1 LPLLRLLIFY
11 VTAVVLVASAAL
23 WAIFEYNLL
32 PFNNAR
38 AVVSEAVASE
48 PTSSTTLRSSQVRRR
63 DAGTPAIIEHDLTG
77 RRFKSSPLPLSLPI
91 DCEPGVD
98 CWVFN
103 FVDLD
108 PGKGRRDFACGQM
121 SYDTHKG
128 TDFALS
134 HFGRINDLVPVRAA
148 ASGRVLGSRDG
159 MKDISV
165 RVIGR
170 AAIKGK
176 ECGNGVRID
185 HGGGWHTQYCHMKRG
200 TVLVGSGDLVRAGDR
215 IGAVG
220 LSGLTEFPHLHLTV
234 EKDGEVID
242 PFIGLSGGEECDVGA
257 APLWRGE
264 VLDKLRYLSGIPY
277 NIGFAGHVPKVEEF
291 RAGKLDGTSLSA
303 SSKALVFWAEI
314 AGLRPKDVV
323 ATRFYGPDGGL
334 LAEKE
339 QTIDKHKIRIWTAVG
354 KKSSTSWP
362 TGVYRGEVTVQ
373 RKTPSGLKQSRRE
386 ARLDVY

>member
-1 LPLLRLLIFY
+1 MLIFY
-11 VTAVVLVASAAL
+11 VLAVALVASAAV
-23 WAIFEYNLL
+23 WAIFEYKLL
-32 PFNNAR
+32 PFNDTQV
-38 AVVSEAVASE
+38 VVSEAAASETSVAS
-48 PTSSTTLRSSQVRRR
+48 RSGEVRRR
-63 DAGTPAIIEHDLTG
+63 ETAPPAIVEHDLTG

-108 PGKGRRDFACGQM
+108 PGKGRRDFACGEM

-134 HFGRINDLVPVRAA
+134 HFGRINELVPVRAA
-148 ASGRVLGSRDG
+148 ASGRVLGARDG

-165 RVIGR
+165 RVTGR

-200 TVLVGSGDLVRAGDR
+200 SVLVGSGDLVRAGDR

-220 LSGLTEFPHLHLTV
+220 LSGLTEFPHLHMTV
-234 EKDGEVID
+234 EKDGKVVD
-242 PFIGLSGGEECDVGA
+242 PFVGVSGGKECDVGE

-264 VLDKLRYLSGIPY
+264 VLDKLRYLSAIPY
-277 NIGFAGHVPKVEEF
+277 NIGFADHVPKVEEV
-291 RAGKLDGTSLSA
+291 RAGKLDATSLSA

-314 AGLRPKDVV
+314 AGLKPKDVV
-323 ATRFYGPDGGL
+323 TTRFFGPDGGL

-339 QTIDKHKIRIWTAVG
+339 ETLATHKIRIWSAVG

-362 TGVYRGEVTVQ
+362 TGVYRGEVTV
-373 RKTPSGLKQSRRE
+373 RRTTPGGPRESRRE
-386 ARLDVY
+386 ARLDVF

>member
-1 LPLLRLLIFY
+1 MLIFY
-11 VTAVVLVASAAL
+11 VLAVALVASAAV
-23 WAIFEYNLL
+23 WAIFEYKLL
-32 PFNNAR
+32 PFNDTQV
-38 AVVSEAVASE
+38 VVSEAAASETSVAS
-48 PTSSTTLRSSQVRRR
+48 RSGEVRRR
-63 DAGTPAIIEHDLTG
+63 ETAPPAIVEHDLTG

-108 PGKGRRDFACGQM
+108 PGKGRRDFACGEM

-134 HFGRINDLVPVRAA
+134 HFGRINELVPVRAA
-148 ASGRVLGSRDG
+148 ASGRVLGARDG

-165 RVIGR
+165 RVTGR

-200 TVLVGSGDLVRAGDR
+200 SVLVGSGDLVRAGDR

-220 LSGLTEFPHLHLTV
+220 LSGLTEFPHLHMTV
-234 EKDGEVID
+234 EKDGKVVD
-242 PFIGLSGGEECDVGA
+242 PFVGVSGGKECDVGE

-264 VLDKLRYLSGIPY
+264 VLDKLRYLSAIPY
-277 NIGFAGHVPKVEEF
+277 NIGFADHVPKVEEV
-291 RAGKLDGTSLSA
+291 RAGKLDATSLSA

-314 AGLRPKDVV
+314 AGLKPKDVV
-323 ATRFYGPDGGL
+323 TTRFFGPDGGL

-339 QTIDKHKIRIWTAVG
+339 ETLATHKIRIWSAVG

-362 TGVYRGEVTVQ
+362 TGVYRGEATV
-373 RKTPSGLKQSRRE
+373 RRTTPGGPRESRRE
-386 ARLDVY
+386 ARLDVF